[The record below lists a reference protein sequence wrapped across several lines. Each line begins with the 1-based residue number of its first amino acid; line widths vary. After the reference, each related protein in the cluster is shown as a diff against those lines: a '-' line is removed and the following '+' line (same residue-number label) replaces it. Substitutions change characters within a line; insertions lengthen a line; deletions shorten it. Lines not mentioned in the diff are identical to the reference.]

1 MCSKS
6 TWKVSFFKA
15 VCFLILFWHL
25 PNPANIYL
33 FKFNNRSLRKRCE
46 SCSKL
51 TIKIPEPRYRCRS
64 GFLLLL
70 LNIFHIFSSVS
81 IVTFE
86 QVNVYWECSLKLDRE
101 KQLWALTVRIK
112 PFFVIVLFW
121 TESLTYQCPRLF
133 KSNRGITFSLW
144 VMPKK
149 EAMSCFGYCVNEKNL
164 LIFVLTKFV
173 F

>member
-133 KSNRGITFSLW
+133 KILRYYVFFVGHAQKGGD
-144 VMPKK
+144 VMFWLL
-149 EAMSCFGYCVNEKNL
+149 CHEKNL
-164 LIFVLTKFV
+164 LIFVLTNFV